1 MKKKLTCLLL
11 SLMVAGSGIAGC
23 GVQSEEAAQ
32 NPEPEAVQDEVGE
45 TASNVKEETA
55 SEEEETVTIEF
66 AQWWEPELPEGA
78 FRGLM
83 DKFEEQNPGIKVELI
98 SGPYSSTQ
106 EQLVAGAAAG
116 TMADVV
122 GLDGP
127 WISDFAKQGVIENLT
142 ELMENQGYDD
152 SELAAQIQV
161 DGATYMI
168 PVANFLY
175 PLFVNNTILEEA
187 GIEKIPETRSEFV
200 ETAKA
205 VTDAQ
210 QNIYGWVLPLNLESA
225 NGIQNDLMSWVW
237 ACDENMLTEDGQPDI
252 TGDGLRSVV
261 EFVSELYDADAISPG
276 AFAMQEQDKVEE
288 FTNGRVAMM
297 VSSLAHVTQIRENNP
312 DLDFTI
318 APIPVADDF
327 TGERGLHYAA
337 WGLGVSSNSEHKEE
351 AWKLIEFLMSEE
363 INGELCTY
371 ANAFPGNKNAVPSF
385 SDEMFDIALEMF
397 QTGHLKNE
405 FIGLPMAEDLMRA
418 FDEQLQ
424 LMLEGDQD
432 IDAMLA
438 NTQEAWSS
446 ALSE

>member
-11 SLMVAGSGIAGC
+11 SLMVLGTGIAGC
-23 GVQSEEAAQ
+23 GGQSGEEAQ
-32 NPEPEAVQDEVGE
+32 SPEQSSVQ
-45 TASNVKEETA
+45 AA
-55 SEEEETVTIEF
+55 SEEVAGTVSEESAAASGETVTIEF
-66 AQWWEPELPEGA
+66 AQWWEPELPEGT
-78 FRGLM
+78 FRSLM

-142 ELMENQGYDD
+142 ELMESQGYDD

-168 PVANFLY
+168 PVA
-175 PLFVNNTILEEA
+175 
-187 GIEKIPETRSEFV
+187 
-200 ETAKA
+200 
-205 VTDAQ
+205 
-210 QNIYGWVLPLNLESA
+210 
-225 NGIQNDLMSWVW
+225 
-237 ACDENMLTEDGQPDI
+237 
-252 TGDGLRSVV
+252 
-261 EFVSELYDADAISPG
+261 
-276 AFAMQEQDKVEE
+276 
-288 FTNGRVAMM
+288 
-297 VSSLAHVTQIRENNP
+297 
-312 DLDFTI
+312 
-318 APIPVADDF
+318 DDF

-337 WGLGVSSNSEHKEE
+337 WGLGVSANSEHKEE

-371 ANAFPGNKNAVPSF
+371 ANAFPGNKNAVPQF
-385 SDEMFDIALEMF
+385 SDEMFDIALEMY

-432 IDAMLA
+432 IDTMLT
-438 NTQEAWSS
+438 NTQESWSS
-446 ALSE
+446 ILAE